1 MAGIVWLAS
10 YPKSGNTW
18 LRAFL
23 HNFLRA
29 PERSYDINRLTDLTA
44 GESMTHLYRA
54 QDPGLDAHFS
64 DQRVRELRPLVHRAI
79 SEGSPDSVLVKTHNA
94 LVEEEG
100 GYKLISL
107 DLTAGA
113 IYVVRNPLDVVI
125 SFSHHNRTTIDQMID
140 FMNSKS
146 AATISNATN
155 VYELYDT
162 WSGHVASW
170 TATPSP
176 TLHVMRYED
185 MLANPQRSF
194 AAVVK
199 FLGIQAPRE
208 RIEKAIRL
216 SSFQVLKEQ
225 ERRQGFRERP
235 VRMEAFFREGKAGQ
249 WKKVLTKE
257 QVAAIVAAHRE
268 QMARF
273 GYVPAGM

>member
-18 LRAFL
+18 LRAFV
-23 HNFLRA
+23 HNFLRD
-29 PERSYDINRLTDLTA
+29 PERPHDINKLTDLTA

-54 QDPGLDAHFS
+54 QDPALDQHFT
-64 DQRVRELRPLVHRAI
+64 DERVRELRPLVHRAI
-79 SEGSPDSVLVKTHNA
+79 SRSSPDNVLIKTHNA
-94 LVEEEG
+94 LVEENG
-100 GYKLISL
+100 HPLISL

-125 SFSHHNRTTIDQMID
+125 SFSHHNRTTIDNMME
-140 FMNSKS
+140 FMGSKT
-146 AATISNATN
+146 AATVSNEKN
-155 VYELYDT
+155 VYEIYDS

-176 TLHVMRYED
+176 TLHVVRYED
-185 MLANPQRSF
+185 MLANPQKSF

-199 FLGIQAPRE
+199 FLGIEAPRQ

-216 SSFQVLKEQ
+216 SSFTVLKEQ

-235 VRMEAFFREGKAGQ
+235 SAMEAFFREGKAGQ

-257 QVAAIVAAHRE
+257 QVAAIVSAHRE

>member
-1 MAGIVWLAS
+1 MAGIIWLAS

-23 HNFLRA
+23 HNFLRD
-29 PERSYDINRLTDLTA
+29 PDRSYDINKLTDLTA
-44 GESMTHLYRA
+44 GESMFALYRA
-54 QDPGLDAHFS
+54 QDSALCEHYIDE
-64 DQRVRELRPLVHRAI
+64 RVRELRPLVHRAI
-79 SEGSPDSVLVKTHNA
+79 SRSSPDSVLVKTHNA
-94 LVEEEG
+94 LVEDDG
-100 GYKLISL
+100 HPLISL
-107 DLTAGA
+107 DVTAGA

-125 SFSHHNRTTIDQMID
+125 SFSHHNRTTIDQMIE
-140 FMNSKS
+140 FMNTRS
-146 AATISNATN
+146 AATENTEAN
-155 VYELYDT
+155 VYEFYDT

-170 TATPSP
+170 TATASP

-185 MLANPQRSF
+185 MLANPRKSF

-199 FLGIQAPRE
+199 FLGIEAPRQ

-235 VRMEAFFREGKAGQ
+235 ARMEAFFREGKADQ
-249 WKKVLTKE
+249 WKKILTKE
-257 QVAAIVAAHRE
+257 QIAAIVAAHGE

-273 GYVPAGM
+273 GYLPEGL

>member
-23 HNFLRA
+23 HNFLRD
-29 PERSYDINRLTDLTA
+29 PERAYDINKLTDLTA
-44 GESMTHLYRA
+44 GESMTYLYRA
-54 QDPGLDAHFS
+54 QDPALDQHFT
-64 DQRVRELRPLVHRAI
+64 DERIRELRPLVHRTI
-79 SEGSPDSVLVKTHNA
+79 SRSSPDSVLVKTHNA
-94 LVEEEG
+94 LVEED
-100 GYKLISL
+100 GYPLISL

-113 IYVVRNPLDVVI
+113 IYIVRNPLDVVI
-125 SFSHHNRTTIDQMID
+125 SFSHHNRTTVDNMIE
-140 FMNSKS
+140 FMANKT
-146 AATISNATN
+146 AATVSNEKN
-155 VYELYDT
+155 VYELYDS

-176 TLHVMRYED
+176 TLHVVRYED
-185 MLANPQRSF
+185 MLANPQKSF

-199 FLGIQAPRE
+199 FLGIEAPRQ
-208 RIEKAIRL
+208 RIERAIRL
-216 SSFQVLKEQ
+216 SSFTVLKEQ

-235 VRMEAFFREGKAGQ
+235 SAMEAFFREGKAGQ
-249 WKKVLTKE
+249 WKKTLTKE

-273 GYVPAGM
+273 GYVPEGM

>member
-29 PERSYDINRLTDLTA
+29 PEQSYDINRLTELTL
-44 GESMTHLYRA
+44 GESQTPLYRA
-54 QDPGLDAHFS
+54 LDPDF
-64 DQRVRELRPLVHRAI
+64 DQHYTDERVRELRPLVHRAI
-79 SEGSPDSVLVKTHNA
+79 TRSSPDSVLVKTHNA

-100 GYKLISL
+100 HPLISL

-113 IYVVRNPLDVVI
+113 IYVVRNPLDVAI
-125 SFSHHNRTTIDQMID
+125 SFSHHNRTTIDNIIE
-140 FMNSKS
+140 FMNTSL
-146 AATISNATN
+146 AATKSNDKN
-155 VYELYDT
+155 VYEIYHT
-162 WSGHVASW
+162 WSEHVASW

-185 MLANPQRSF
+185 MLANPQKSF

-199 FLGIQAPRE
+199 FLGIEVRRQ
-208 RIEKAIRL
+208 RIEKAVRL

-235 VRMEAFFREGKAGQ
+235 ERMEAFFREGKAGQ
-249 WKKVLTKE
+249 WKKLLTKD